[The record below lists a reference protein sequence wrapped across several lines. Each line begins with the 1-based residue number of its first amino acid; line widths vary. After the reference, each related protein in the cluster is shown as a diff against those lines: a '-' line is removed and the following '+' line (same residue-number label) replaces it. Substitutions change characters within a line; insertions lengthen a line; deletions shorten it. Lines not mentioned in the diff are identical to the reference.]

1 VEIYVNGVRLLGNLT
16 RWVQNIF
23 TDKSM
28 TSSQFKINKKL
39 LEELILK
46 LHQEFY
52 ILDLKKMISLQDQDD
67 IRIYKE
73 DIRINNFSNY
83 KKEIKIF
90 LSLPSAKITQKW
102 DALNELW
109 IEFDYKTYDLEFDN
123 DLTKSRNNTIT
134 KLKEMQYLYKN
145 NPNDNFLMLYAKYE
159 DTFITLIETMKEI
172 KNISKLTTEQSK
184 TIFQVLDTIIQ
195 EFDSL
200 VKLNKKLINSTD
212 SAVKI
217 SLTNRLKDELELV
230 NKIKTDWN
238 ANRV

>member
-1 VEIYVNGVRLLGNLT
+1 VRLLGNLT

-90 LSLPSAKITQKW
+90 LSLPSAKVTQKW

-109 IEFDYKTYDLEFDN
+109 IEFDYKTYELEFDN

-134 KLKEMQYLYKN
+134 KLKKMQYLYKN
-145 NPNDNFLMLYAKYE
+145 NPNDNFLMLYVKYE
-159 DTFITLIETMKEI
+159 DTFVTLIETMKEI
-172 KNISKLTTEQSK
+172 NNISKLTTEQSK
-184 TIFQVLDTIIQ
+184 TIFEVLDTIIQ

-200 VKLNKKLINSTD
+200 VKLNKKLNNATD
-212 SAVKI
+212 TAVKV

-238 ANRV
+238 ASRV